1 MTVLEDRIE
10 IKMADANT
18 TRLDE
23 WFERLERMPVPD
35 GYKVEVVGGDVFM
48 TPQRDVHWQTIR
60 EILWALEDRFG
71 RRSARV
77 FSDVR
82 IDFPGN
88 GNGFC
93 PDVAKLREGAAR
105 DDDGRWR
112 HEDVEFVAEVVS
124 KGTAHND
131 YGPKKTAYARAG
143 VPVYLVADPYQGR
156 CHVYT
161 EPKKGEYTCE
171 MRVDYGTDADLTT
184 TPLGLTL
191 RTDDFPR
198 D

>member
-18 TRLDE
+18 RRLDE

-93 PDVAKLREGAAR
+93 PDVAKFREGAAK

-131 YGPKKTAYARAG
+131 YGPKRAAYARAG

-161 EPKKGEYTCE
+161 EPKKAEYTCE
-171 MRVDYGTDADLTT
+171 LRVAYGTDVDLTT
-184 TPLGLTL
+184 TPLRLVLKTA
-191 RTDDFPR
+191 DFPR